1 MLDLNATLTDPV
13 SAKLAAL
20 AQAAGEVQATVIK
33 ALGDR
38 YVLALKEETPRG
50 QGEEPGGLVG
60 AYQVEENYTQN
71 SALYRITNTTPY
83 LRYVLNGRGPVE
95 AHAGHMLRFV
105 IDGEVFFR
113 KRVGPAA
120 ANDFPSRAAVQ
131 MQGAIAEARQTFPGL
146 IVRAIK

>member
-1 MLDLNATLTDPV
+1 MIDLNATLTDPV
-13 SAKLAAL
+13 SARLAAL
-20 AQAAGEVQATVIK
+20 PAATGEVQAEVIK

-50 QGEEPGGLVG
+50 QGEDPGGLVG
-60 AYQVEENYTQN
+60 AYQVEESYTPN
-71 SALYRITNTTPY
+71 SASYRITNTTPY

-95 AHAGHMLRFV
+95 ATSGHMLRFV

-131 MQGAIAEARQTFPGL
+131 MQGAIAEARQAFPGL
-146 IVRAIK
+146 IVRSMK